1 MLTILGITNTMSLA
15 LQRKDQD
22 IVNAIKCVKAT
33 KLQLDE
39 LRSEKREN
47 LLYYVYGFCDKN
59 DISKLGIE
67 EEYIDPQKKRKK
79 NGITNKHYYQ
89 VDCFNDVIDWLLQE
103 LDNRFNETSFELLV
117 CSASFS
123 PRDSFDD
130 FNMEKLMSLTKLYPH
145 DFDYGDLTDVSHQLG
160 LYIHDVRDDDRFFN
174 LQTLAELSQKMVE
187 TRKHDRYPMV

>member
-1 MLTILGITNTMSLA
+1 MLTILGITNTLSLA

-59 DISKLGIE
+59 DISKLGME

-79 NGITNKHYYQ
+79 NGITNKHYYH
-89 VDCFNDVIDWLLQE
+89 VDCFNDVIGWLL
-103 LDNRFNETSFELLV
+103 
-117 CSASFS
+117 
-123 PRDSFDD
+123 
-130 FNMEKLMSLTKLYPH
+130 
-145 DFDYGDLTDVSHQLG
+145 
-160 LYIHDVRDDDRFFN
+160 
-174 LQTLAELSQKMVE
+174 
-187 TRKHDRYPMV
+187 